1 MDDVAGW
8 YDARTPLEWVECLG
22 RAIRLS
28 LTDGSAIDGWLYTID
43 PQHHHV
49 VIVVVDSGKP
59 KPKSVVVL
67 GHSISK
73 LECKFF
79 GVLALRANPLR
90 STVASDANPCPVNL
104 SSDDFATICSPLLS
118 VAPEEQQKRRDAV
131 KQMLEKVG
139 FLPPPTS
146 KLTLALE
153 RHSAQR

>member
-8 YDARTPLEWVECLG
+8 YDAHTPLEWVECLG

-59 KPKSVVVL
+59 KPKSVVVF

-73 LECKFF
+73 LECKF
-79 GVLALRANPLR
+79 LPRLCWTLCANPLINSR
-90 STVASDANPCPVNL
+90 LLRQSLPCG
-104 SSDDFATICSPLLS
+104 SF
-118 VAPEEQQKRRDAV
+118 
-131 KQMLEKVG
+131 
-139 FLPPPTS
+139 
-146 KLTLALE
+146 E
-153 RHSAQR
+153 R